1 MTCNVGPLDRTIR
14 FILSVFLLALAYITL
29 EGAWAWAAL
38 AVGLVMLATAAAR
51 FCPLYL
57 PFRFRT

>member
-14 FILSVFLLALAYITL
+14 LILGVFLLALAYITL
-29 EGAWAWAAL
+29 EGGWMWAAIVL
-38 AVGLVMLATAAAR
+38 GAVMLAVAATR

-57 PFRFRT
+57 PFKIRT